1 MQLDKS
7 LRKRLAGE
15 FDFAAQQMAQSKDL
29 MTKLYFY
36 SAFYAEV
43 ERVLNQQW
51 DANLSLLHLVLTSSH
66 ATMMARMNMII
77 AGADRV
83 IGIPNEFP
91 DALTK
96 TAAELAS
103 LFQGEDVDV
112 DEDKLFMILARLA
125 ELAYITQGNGHYL
138 YLKGKIKL

>member
-1 MQLDKS
+1 MQLDES
-7 LRKRLAGE
+7 LRKRLAAE
-15 FDFAAQQMAQSKDL
+15 FDFAAQQMAKSPDL
-29 MTKLYFY
+29 VTKLYFY
-36 SAFYAEV
+36 SAFFGEV

-51 DANLSLLHLVLTSSH
+51 DANLSLLHLVLFYSH
-66 ATMMARMNMII
+66 TTMMARTNMLIT
-77 AGADRV
+77 GADRV

-103 LFQGEDVDV
+103 LFQSEDVD
-112 DEDKLFMILARLA
+112 EGKLLMILSRLA
-125 ELAYITQGNGHYL
+125 ELAYVTQGNGHYL